1 MKNMTILQT
10 TLKSIQQFLT
20 PVVLLFASVAGH
32 AQALDADEEL
42 VFELSPFEVSGAGNI
57 GYLANNTLAGTRLNT
72 ELRNV
77 ANAVQVLTAE
87 FIDDVG
93 ATDFGELLIYT
104 TGTEAFG
111 VSGNASFGED
121 GGTSGEELGQERARR
136 EPQLNNRVRGLARA
150 DLARD
155 YFLSD
160 VQFDPYIISSV
171 TINRGPNASLFGLG
185 SPGGIIN
192 STIDR
197 AETRRTFGEL
207 NFRVDEYGSWRA
219 SLNHNQKVIKDKLA
233 IRVATMQSDQRY
245 EQKQAF
251 FDEERYFVAGTWRPL
266 KNTVIRFNYE
276 EGEGSGSKPIGVT
289 PIDGISSWLANGKP
303 SYDPSMDQWYVNGE
317 LVTNPNQKRALDQA
331 STFPFRAGLTRDGA
345 PIAVF
350 DDPNS
355 SEMGSAGSYATMQV
369 GLRAGATGRP
379 SDLYPFSG
387 EAAMRIWN
395 QEHRMYWMDPEFIV
409 GAIEGFPVQ
418 SRFFYKAPTMT
429 DRNIFDFRKNSVIG
443 PTPLHLEEFE
453 VFNIR
458 AEQTFLNNNLGIEV
472 SYNQQRWEA
481 TLAESKG
488 IEITPDINLT
498 LMDGS
503 PNPNYGRPYVGNRG
517 FAQGNISNRN
527 SFQAIGFAKY
537 NFNDR
542 HDGWLRR
549 LGNHTLTAVY
559 QEQTNTRMAPNHMYT
574 RTGAEWS
581 QHTATGRI
589 QVAEALAVTK
599 LVEPQRL
606 RGHVMQYVGPSMAD
620 INSLDQAVIQ
630 PVTARQIP
638 HNTDNALAW
647 NPFTGSWERTNATW
661 YTYHDH
667 PNETWAFG
675 NDRITESIDSF
686 STVLQSEFLN
696 GHIVTTG
703 SWRRDSVEQATGTGP
718 RDPDTRLFLPVV
730 PELDDPFLSATVEQT
745 SYGIVAHVPDGWLP
759 AGYGLSFHY
768 VDSGN
773 FAAGVTGVDIF
784 NRPGP
789 LQKGTTKEYGFSVE
803 AFDRKFFLRFNI
815 FDTRQENDVISGGL
829 VQIGNILGNVMENNT
844 PEELAAVGWDLDTLF
859 EPGFLEAFDFR
870 PFNPDVPNNET
881 QWLWTNIAGSPTN
894 HYQDTVSDGM
904 EIEMSYAP
912 TRNWRMALNIARAE
926 VEVSNVMKI
935 SAPELTRIANDIFRH
950 PELGE
955 LWTVSNRDTIE
966 EGRGRLRND
975 ATRVLSQISTARAAE
990 GGPLPEVV
998 KWRVNAVTNYT
1009 FSRDSFL
1016 SGFTIGSGV
1025 RWQQGR
1031 YLGSAIQLTE
1041 DNTWIPDYDTLYY
1054 GPDQLDVDAWI
1065 TYSTKFFR
1073 NTDLRLQLRVR
1084 NLNSGSGVLPARADP
1099 DGVHKVF
1106 ITESPRYFELSARLR
1121 Y

>member
-1 MKNMTILQT
+1 MSILQT
-10 TLKSIQQFLT
+10 PRKSILQFLT
-20 PVVLLFASVAGH
+20 PVALLLASVAAH
-32 AQALDADEEL
+32 AQGVDADDEL

-87 FIDDVG
+87 FIEDIG

-104 TGTEAFG
+104 TGTEAYG
-111 VSGNASFGED
+111 VSGNASFGQE

-197 AETRRTFGEL
+197 AETRRTFGEI
-207 NFRVDEYGSWRA
+207 NVRVNEFGSRRA
-219 SLNHNQKVIKDKLA
+219 SLNHNQMVIKDKLA
-233 IRVATMQSDQRY
+233 IRVATMQSDQRF
-245 EQKQAF
+245 EQRQAYF
-251 FDEERYFVAGTWRPL
+251 NEERYFVAGTWRPL
-266 KNTVIRFNYE
+266 KNTAIRFNYE
-276 EGEGSGSKPIGVT
+276 EGEGSGNRPIGVT
-289 PIDGISSWLANGKP
+289 PIDGISAWLANGKP

-317 LVTNPNQKRALDQA
+317 LVTNPNQKRALDQS
-331 STFPFRAGLTRDGA
+331 STYLFRAGMTRDGA

-355 SEMGSAGSYATMQV
+355 AVMGSGGSYATIQP
-369 GLRAGATGRP
+369 GLRAGAVGRP

-387 EAAMRIWN
+387 NAAMRQWH
-395 QEHRMYWMDPEFIV
+395 QEHRMYWMNPEFIV
-409 GAIEGFPVQ
+409 GAVEGFPVQ

-429 DRNIFDFRKNSVIG
+429 DRSVFDFRKYSIVG
-443 PTPLHLEEFE
+443 PSPLHMQEFE
-453 VFNIR
+453 IFNIR
-458 AEQTFLNNNLGIEV
+458 VEQTFLDNNLGIEV

-488 IEITPDINLT
+488 IEITPDINLK
-498 LMDGS
+498 LLDGS
-503 PNPNYGRPYVGNRG
+503 PNPNYGRPYAGNRG

-542 HDGWLRR
+542 HDGWLRQ
-549 LGNHTLTAVY
+549 LGNHALTAVY
-559 QEQTNTRMAPNHMYT
+559 QEQTNTSMAPNHVYT
-574 RTGAEWS
+574 RAGTSWS

-589 QVAEALAVTK
+589 QVAEALAVTQ

-606 RGHVMQYVGPSMAD
+606 RGHVMQYVGPSLANID
-620 INSLDQAVIQ
+620 SLDQAVIQ

-638 HNTDNALAW
+638 HYTDNALAW
-647 NPFTGSWERTNATW
+647 NPFTGSWERTSASW

-667 PNETWAFG
+667 PNETWIFG
-675 NDRITESIDSF
+675 NNRITESIDSF
-686 STVLQSEFLN
+686 STVLQSEFLK
-696 GHIVTTG
+696 GHIVATG

-718 RDPDTRLFLPVV
+718 LDPDSSLFLPVV
-730 PELDDPFLSATVEQT
+730 PELDDPFLSTTVEQT
-745 SYGIVAHVPDGWLP
+745 SYGIVAHIPDRWLP
-759 AGYGLSFHY
+759 EGYGLSFHY

-789 LQKGTTKEYGFSVE
+789 LQTGSTKEYGFAVE
-803 AFDRKFFLRFNI
+803 AFDRKFYLRFNI
-815 FDTRQENDVISGGL
+815 FDTRQENDVSPGP
-829 VQIGNILGNVMENNT
+829 VQVGDILARVMENNT
-844 PEELAAVGWDLDTLF
+844 PEELAAVGWDLNTIF
-859 EPGFLEAFDFR
+859 APGFLEAIDFR
-870 PFNPDVPNNET
+870 PFNPNVPNNET

-894 HYQDTVSDGM
+894 HYRDTVSDGM

-912 TRNWRMALNIARAE
+912 TKNWRMALNIAKAE
-926 VEVSNVMKI
+926 VQVSNVMKI
-935 SAPELTRIANDIFRH
+935 SAPELTRIANDIFRD
-950 PELGE
+950 PEFGE
-955 LWTVSNRDTIE
+955 LWTVINRDTVE
-966 EGRGRLRND
+966 EGRGRLRNE
-975 ATRVLSQISTARAAE
+975 AIRVFNGISRAKAAE

-998 KWRVNAVTNYT
+998 KWRINAVTNYT

-1031 YLGSAIQLTE
+1031 YLGSAIQE
-1041 DNTWIPDYDTLYY
+1041 FEPDAWIPDYNTLYY
-1054 GPDQLDVDAWI
+1054 GPSQLNVDAWI
-1065 TYSTKFFR
+1065 TYSTKVFR
-1073 NTDLRLQLRVR
+1073 NNDLRLELRVR

-1099 DGVHKVF
+1099 DGTRKIF
-1106 ITESPRYFELSARLR
+1106 INEPPRIFELSARLR